1 MVFAVFNNDSR
12 SDDNA
17 DQTGNL
23 INYSLDAGD
32 TDFVIDSESGEVSIA
47 EGLSAQLAS
56 ESFTIYAADELGD
69 VVSQEVSINLLPGAE
84 SAEDAGLTA
93 GSDIDS
99 LLHDSSLDDYFVIRS
114 RNISLE
120 SSVSQVDYNDQLD
133 VNDGV
138 NGGVRTINYPDFIA

>member
-1 MVFAVFNNDSR
+1 M
-12 SDDNA
+12 
-17 DQTGNL
+17 
-23 INYSLDAGD
+23 
-32 TDFVIDSESGEVSIA
+32 
-47 EGLSAQLAS
+47 AS

-69 VVSQEVSINLLPGAE
+69 VVSQEVSINLLSGVE
-84 SAEDAGLTA
+84 SAEGAGITA

-99 LLHDSSLDDYFVIRS
+99 LLYDSSLDDYFVMRS

-138 NGGVRTINYPDFIA
+138 NGGVRTINYLDFIA